1 MSSKKPKVAALQ
13 MKPTTVT
20 TGFGTGSY
28 NPATGNVGYTL
39 DPTLQQFRD
48 MFYSGAEGMAPTEEQ
63 QAFARQ
69 VGDYGTGL
77 FNRAANLDVNQMTQ
91 DYYNQ
96 QQNLLAP
103 SRAQEESRLGDTL
116 FKQGRT
122 GAGIG
127 VLGGGGYINPEQ
139 FGLQYARE
147 QANNQML
154 MGAEDRAR
162 GIQATDLNN
171 AFGYINTGNALSMQ
185 PYQNVAT
192 LFGQGADIEGLGYNT
207 LNTVGQFAPMQLNW
221 QQAQQANQQAR
232 NNAKASGGGFM
243 SGLGGSLLNAGI
255 GYATGGWGGAAM
267 GALGGGAS
275 TPGFGG
281 GMFSFGSSSPLNNW
295 ISSLS
300 RPTGNVSPGIQFARY

>member
-1 MSSKKPKVAALQ
+1 
-13 MKPTTVT
+13 
-20 TGFGTGSY
+20 
-28 NPATGNVGYTL
+28 
-39 DPTLQQFRD
+39 
-48 MFYSGAEGMAPTEEQ
+48 
-63 QAFARQ
+63 
-69 VGDYGTGL
+69 
-77 FNRAANLDVNQMTQ
+77 
-91 DYYNQ
+91 
-96 QQNLLAP
+96 
-103 SRAQEESRLGDTL
+103 
-116 FKQGRT
+116 
-122 GAGIG
+122 
-127 VLGGGGYINPEQ
+127 
-139 FGLQYARE
+139 
-147 QANNQML
+147 ML

-207 LNTVGQFAPMQLNW
+207 LNTVGQFAPIQAQW
-221 QQAQQANQQAR
+221 QQAQQANQQAM
-232 NNAKASGGGFM
+232 NNARASGGGFM